1 MGGFARRVVCTGKG
15 PFTLLGLANG
25 GLSLV
30 RPKGNSMSCDVAVA
44 AFLMFASAGPG
55 APAQLN
61 LAVAAPASVAGE
73 PLFADIVRRAGRL
86 KGQVETYRRAVNA
99 SPAALALPGFDLFRA
114 QLGELAT
121 LDEQGHE
128 LLVKRG
134 AADDLK
140 CILHGISQD
149 LAVKLAAVASAKT
162 GHDQDLALRDMAYL
176 LNDNVEVITAPPR
189 PAA

>member
-1 MGGFARRVVCTGKG
+1 
-15 PFTLLGLANG
+15 
-25 GLSLV
+25 
-30 RPKGNSMSCDVAVA
+30 MSCDVAVA

-55 APAQLN
+55 APAQMTF
-61 LAVAAPASVAGE
+61 AVAAPVSVAGE

-86 KGQVETYRRAVNA
+86 KGEVETYRHAVGAA
-99 SPAALALPGFDLFRA
+99 SAPLALPRFDEFRA
-114 QLGELAT
+114 QVGELAG
-121 LDEQGHE
+121 LDEKGHQ
-128 LLVKRG
+128 LLVARG

-149 LAVKLAAVASAKT
+149 MGVKLAAVASAKT

-176 LNDNVEVITAPPR
+176 LNDNVEVITAPPK